1 MTSAGVPDG
10 SGSKQDVSD
19 LPGGLA
25 EKSKTSP
32 SKVTIETVKR
42 TLFGRVVKLGIRRS
56 SLTEDIAHGIIEGL
70 WQPRT
75 LIAVVSLIGLVFM
88 GSSIYFFLHKQPF
101 LAPFVPLFLS
111 LIPIVFLLVYLVI
124 VLIDRRN
131 RSGIVETQ
139 VKGSKTPVHIDIEN
153 TDIRETAEVVEG
165 EMNISGI
172 HTVANF
178 LLNEPS
184 KDGVQLAN
192 VRVQKT
198 RLGNE
203 VYYANYVSPHF
214 IAGDISDVFCNQ
226 MLVLALGQNIF
237 RIHPH
242 YIRQLEEMRRQMKL
256 GNEFSGAQPED
267 VITLMRADGV
277 LKKSIQNALDANQLI
292 HDIMGKWAFQPFD
305 FDQLDKWT
313 KRYVVQVDKMNNEWL
328 ARYEETLN
336 SPRDIFAEHT
346 IFVVQ
351 AAKEAYILLK
361 KLTVLREKILAEAQI
376 SSLKDVLDYL
386 HAATSELSEF
396 NQILREM
403 PRKLLSERHPAK
415 TESTEQL
422 NADIKAMLEV

>member
-1 MTSAGVPDG
+1 MTSAGVPQG
-10 SGSKQDVSD
+10 GDVQVPD

-25 EKSKTSP
+25 EKAKASQSRFT
-32 SKVTIETVKR
+32 VETIKK
-42 TLFGRVVKLGIRRS
+42 TLFGRVVKLGVRRS
-56 SLTEDIAHGIIEGL
+56 SLTEDIVHGIIEGL

-75 LIAVVSLIGLVFM
+75 LIALVSFIGLVLM
-88 GSSIYFFLHKQPF
+88 GGSIYFVLRKQPF
-101 LAPFVPLFLS
+101 LAPFIPLFIF
-111 LIPIVFLLVYLVI
+111 LIPIVFLLIYLVI
-124 VLIDRRN
+124 MLIDRRN

-226 MLVLALGQNIF
+226 MLVLALGQNVF
-237 RIHPH
+237 RIDRH
-242 YIRQLEEMRRQMKL
+242 YTRKLEEMRRSMKL
-256 GNEFSGAQPED
+256 GNEFAGAPAND
-267 VITLMRADGV
+267 IIALMRADRV
-277 LKKSIQNALDANQLI
+277 LKQSIQNALSANQLI

-313 KRYVVQVDKMNNEWL
+313 RRYVIQVDKMNTEWL
-328 ARYEETLN
+328 TRYEEVLD
-336 SPRDIFAEHT
+336 SPRDIFTEHT

-376 SSLKDVLDYL
+376 SSLKDVLDFL

-396 NQILREM
+396 NQILKEM
-403 PRKLLSERHPAK
+403 PRKLLSERHPGG

-422 NADIKAMLEV
+422 NADIKAMLET